1 MRNFLYIS
9 INELEY
15 GCEICAFIHKIM
27 RNFLFKCAN
36 CALRGPNII
45 TGSTSNFQSVLKFHI
60 CGCDMAVN
68 CFATGQVYFGLE

>member
-1 MRNFLYIS
+1 MRDFLYIS

-15 GCEICAFIHKIM
+15 GCEIRAFIHKIM

-45 TGSTSNFQSVLKFHI
+45 TDYVSKKI
-60 CGCDMAVN
+60 EEAKM
-68 CFATGQVYFGLE
+68 